1 MLDSKEPSASLM
13 LDSKEPSASL
23 MLDSKEPSAM
33 LMILLKN
40 KSLDGSCPGGVGAL
54 AIIVQGEGP

>member
-23 MLDSKEPSAM
+23 MV
-33 LMILLKN
+33 LLKN
-40 KSLDGSCPGGVGAL
+40 KSLDETRPAR
-54 AIIVQGEGP
+54 

>member
-1 MLDSKEPSASLM
+1 M

-40 KSLDGSCPGGVGAL
+40 KSLDETRSAR
-54 AIIVQGEGP
+54 